1 VGGIEAGV
9 EMIDLGNVGGLT
21 MWHLLI
27 LLLPAVLFIT
37 ALITILASRRYT
49 GGGKFLWILFVFA
62 WPLVGPIGW
71 LIWGRRAQIR
81 RG

>member
-1 VGGIEAGV
+1 MNEI
-9 EMIDLGNVGGLT
+9 GNIGGLT
-21 MWHLLI
+21 VWNVLI
-27 LLLPAVLFIT
+27 VLQAVLFIT

-81 RG
+81 KGML

>member
-1 VGGIEAGV
+1 MNEI
-9 EMIDLGNVGGLT
+9 GNIGGLT
-21 MWHLLI
+21 VWNVLI
-27 LLLPAVLFIT
+27 VLQAVLFVI
-37 ALITILASRRYT
+37 ALITIFASRRYT
-49 GGGKFLWILFVFA
+49 GGGKFLWILLVFA

>member
-1 VGGIEAGV
+1 
-9 EMIDLGNVGGLT
+9 MIYTGNIGALT
-21 MWHLLI
+21 VWNVVIVLQ
-27 LLLPAVLFIT
+27 AVLFVT
-37 ALITILASRRYT
+37 ALITILASKRYT

-81 RG
+81 KGSL